1 MAPGDRAVPLMRIAR
16 WKSSSEAWV
25 TGDVIRRDT
34 MLAPVPWPTR
44 VMLPGSPR
52 KDWMMSGM
60 VTFTSYLSESPTF
73 NE

>member
-52 KDWMMSGM
+52 KD
-60 VTFTSYLSESPTF
+60 
-73 NE
+73 